1 MEHFDPGL
9 SQSEIAYLRL
19 EEMLVTLELAPG
31 SVQTEGALISRLAMG
46 RTPVRE
52 AIQRLAWEG
61 FLQIRPR
68 AGLAVAPLEPGDWLK
83 VIEARRGVEAVL
95 ARAAAR
101 NLTPGA
107 ALGFRDAALAME
119 AAVTRRDIRA
129 FLLADKD
136 FDQALA
142 AAADNVYAA
151 RLAGPLQ
158 THSRRFWF
166 ARARADDLAEAAEH
180 HVALIT
186 AIVSRDEGLAGE
198 EALRLMALL
207 AEMAEK
213 SA

>member
-9 SQSEIAYLRL
+9 SQAEIAYLRL

-31 SVQTEGALISRLAMG
+31 SVQTEGALIGRLAMG

-186 AIVSRDEGLAGE
+186 AIVSRDEDLAGE

-207 AEMAEK
+207 AEMAEA
-213 SA
+213 ST

>member
-1 MEHFDPGL
+1 MEHSDPGL
-9 SQSEIAYLRL
+9 SQAEIAYLRL
-19 EEMLVTLELAPG
+19 EETLVTLDLAPG
-31 SVQTEGALISRLAMG
+31 SVQTEGALINRLAMG

-61 FLQIRPR
+61 FLRIRPR

-101 NLTPGA
+101 NLTPA
-107 ALGFRDAALAME
+107 TAFGFRDAALAME
-119 AAVTRRDIRA
+119 AAVTRGDIRA
-129 FLLADKD
+129 FLAADKD

-142 AAADNVYAA
+142 AAADNIYAA

-166 ARARADDLAEAAEH
+166 SRARASDLPEAAEH

-186 AIVSRDEGLAGE
+186 AIVGRDENLAGE

-207 AEMAEK
+207 AEMAQ
-213 SA
+213 ART